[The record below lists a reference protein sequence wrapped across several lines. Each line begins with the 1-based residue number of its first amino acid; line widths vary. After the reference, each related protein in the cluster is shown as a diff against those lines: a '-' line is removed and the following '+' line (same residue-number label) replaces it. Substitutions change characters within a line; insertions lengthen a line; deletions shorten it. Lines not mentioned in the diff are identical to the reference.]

1 MAHPE
6 ARLTEKF
13 IARVADT
20 GLTPAATAAAIG
32 VTPQEYA
39 RVLAGKCAPSVRF
52 MAGAV
57 RSGLAETFA
66 DVAELTT
73 PITAAEAA

>member
-52 MAGAV
+52 MWAV

-66 DVAELTT
+66 DVAEPTT